1 MSALVLL
8 FIVHLR
14 YIRSMTILYKFIDS
28 VNQLP
33 LDRFEVKPD
42 ASIFESWDFLRLGDG
57 ESEQFYSRAK
67 PGNPQGLGKQL
78 RIQTDLLDWQNQD
91 RSKTY
96 VAMAHQLDFARQR
109 EYLGSISKF
118 DINIPDQSYEF
129 QTHGDGI
136 GEWDGTLKCGL
147 PDDIAVSL
155 EICHVQ
161 DQELNATASVK
172 TGWQGKF
179 YVMIRVLVDRQL
191 MQSLT
196 EDINSGRYHSL
207 TTSVSVM
214 PWRPLND
221 HFDNLLPSA
230 SPVAAD
236 EGYDFPQISE
246 TQCSDMFRFTLEP
259 KDEPEKMAD
268 LFAQQSQLLETLLQS
283 VKALRP
289 LLIATVGLM
298 LALAVLVVQK

>member
-1 MSALVLL
+1 MSALILL
-8 FIVHLR
+8 FMIHIR
-14 YIRSMTILYKFIDS
+14 YIHAMTILYKLIDS

-57 ESEQFYSRAK
+57 DSEQFYSRAK

-78 RIQTDLLDWQNQD
+78 RIKTDLLDWQNQD

-96 VAMAHQLDFARQR
+96 VAMTHQLDFARQR

-118 DINIPDQSYEF
+118 DINIPDQSHEF
-129 QTHGDGI
+129 QAHGDGV
-136 GEWDGTLKCGL
+136 GEWDGTLQCGL

-179 YVMIRVLVDRQL
+179 YVMVRVLVDRQL

-214 PWRPLND
+214 PWRPLTD
-221 HFDNLLPSA
+221 HFDNLLPSV
-230 SPVAAD
+230 SPVTAD

-259 KDEPEKMAD
+259 KDDSPRMTD
-268 LFAQQSQLLETLLQS
+268 LFEQQSQWLETLLQS
-283 VKALRP
+283 VKALRS
-289 LLIATVGLM
+289 LLIASVGLM
-298 LALAVLVVQK
+298 LALAVLVIQK